1 LLRAPDVYKLIHQGV
16 FGPGHMFVNEQRVR
30 ARLKDELQELA
41 NQVKGQGARV
51 TSRSPVEGLIEEI
64 DPRGKL
70 VRVNLGSMVAAQSRM
85 QTAECKM
92 QNVSWVAE
100 AMVESAR
107 RVKGDHEQMRRRLA
121 AAVRW
126 CRKNLPR
133 QAGEFERLA
142 ARAEDSGYPAFHHSS
157 AYARAYSPAYRVILA
172 RCLGKN
178 SRRSQRREAGS

>member
-16 FGPGHMFVNEQRVR
+16 FGPGHMFASEQRVR

-85 QTAECKM
+85 QAAECNM

-107 RVKGDHEQMRRRLA
+107 RVRGTPERMKRRLA
-121 AAVRW
+121 AAVSW
-126 CRKNLPR
+126 CEGNLP
-133 QAGEFERLA
+133 GEAAALKRLA
-142 ARAEDSGYPAFHHSS
+142 VTAAESGYQAIHHSL
-157 AYARAYSPAYRVILA
+157 AYRRAYRPAYRVVLMSCV
-172 RCLGKN
+172 RKERVVN
-178 SRRSQRREAGS
+178 SRW